1 MKLITF
7 LLRYARLTMLLTVFV
22 GVIGG
27 LCSVALVA
35 LITSA
40 LSNVASAET
49 ISITRYVGLVVASL
63 LTNLLS
69 RSLLTHISQTAILDM
84 RMTLC
89 QQVLG
94 APLRQLEQTGS
105 HRVLGTL
112 TEDIGTITN
121 ALLDLPNFCINIT
134 ITLGCVLYLGWLS
147 AMMLPALI
155 VFLVLVVFSVKFL
168 QRRATKYM
176 KAGREDWDVLVG
188 CFSALTEGAKELKM
202 HRARRESFFNEV
214 LQPAALSFREHSVV
228 GRRLL
233 GVTASWIQ
241 VLYFVFIG
249 LALFLLPTL
258 EGNQSQIL
266 IGYTLTVL
274 YMRTPMSILME
285 IIPSFIRANIAMRKV
300 EQLGLTLANSR
311 TEDPCPGQSEPD
323 ADWTTLELSG
333 VTHTYRQEKEDRNFI
348 LGPMDLTLTPGE
360 LIFVAGGNG
369 SGKTTLAKLITGL
382 YTPESGEIR
391 LNGVPVTDYNRDHY
405 RQHFSVVFSVPYLFK
420 QLLGLG
426 NPSLDERASNYISQL
441 HLDHKL
447 EVKNGKLSTTDLSQG
462 QRKRL
467 ALLTAYLED
476 RPIYVFDE
484 WAADQDPI
492 FKEIFYLHL
501 LFELKARGKTVIVI
515 THDDR
520 YYHVADRLIKLEN
533 GHIEL
538 QQNPGTPA
546 WLEPEAQIET
556 PAERSPLVTSEA
568 LCN

>member
-1 MKLITF
+1 MKLVTF
-7 LLRYARLTMLLTVFV
+7 LLRYARFTMLLTVVV

-40 LSNVASAET
+40 LSNVASDQT
-49 ISITRYVGLVVASL
+49 ISITRYAGLVVASL
-63 LTNLLS
+63 LTNLIS
-69 RSLLTHISQTAILDM
+69 RSLLTHISQTAILEM

-89 QQVLG
+89 QRVLG
-94 APLRQLEQTGS
+94 APLRQLEQIGS
-105 HRVLGTL
+105 HRVMGTL
-112 TEDIGTITN
+112 TEDIGSITN
-121 ALLDLPNFCINIT
+121 ALLDLPNFCINVT
-134 ITLGCVLYLGWLS
+134 ITLGCVIYLGWLS
-147 AMMLPALI
+147 FMMLPALV
-155 VFLVLVVFSVKFL
+155 VFLVLVVLSVKFL
-168 QRRATKYM
+168 QRHATKYL
-176 KAGREDWDVLVG
+176 KAGREDFDTLVG
-188 CFSALTEGAKELKM
+188 CFTALTDGAKELKM
-202 HRARRESFFNEV
+202 HRSRREAFFNEI
-214 LQPAALSFREHSVV
+214 LHPAALSFREHSVA

-258 EGNQSQIL
+258 EGNQSKVL

-274 YMRTPMSILME
+274 YMRAPMSILME
-285 IIPSFIRANIAMRKV
+285 IIPSFVRANIAMNKV
-300 EQLGLTLANSR
+300 EKLGLTLENGR
-311 TEDPCPGQSEPD
+311 REDPCPGQSEPD
-323 ADWTTLELSG
+323 HEWTTLELCG
-333 VTHTYRQEKEDRNFI
+333 VTHTYRHEKEDRNFI
-348 LGPMDLTLTPGE
+348 LGPMNLTLTPGE

-391 LNGVPVTDYNRDHY
+391 LNGVPVTDDNRDHY
-405 RQHFSVVFSVPYLFK
+405 RQHFSVVFSVPHLFK

-426 NPSLDERASNYISQL
+426 DTSLDSRAESYISQL
-441 HLDHKL
+441 QLDHKL
-447 EVKNGKLSTTDLSQG
+447 EVKDGKLSTTDLSQG

-476 RPIYVFDE
+476 RPIYLFDE

-492 FKEIFYLHL
+492 FKEIFYMNL

-515 THDDR
+515 SHDDR

-533 GHIEL
+533 GRIEL
-538 QQNPGTPA
+538 QQNPALPA
-546 WLEPEAQIET
+546 WLEPAVEGDEQDRST
-556 PAERSPLVTSEA
+556 LVPAEAVCL
-568 LCN
+568 